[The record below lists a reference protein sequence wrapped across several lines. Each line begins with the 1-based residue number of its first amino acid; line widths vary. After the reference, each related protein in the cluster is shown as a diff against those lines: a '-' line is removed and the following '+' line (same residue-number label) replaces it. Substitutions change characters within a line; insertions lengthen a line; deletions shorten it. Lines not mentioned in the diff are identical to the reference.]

1 MKDIRKVHIGCL
13 AEFPF
18 LDYTFDSN
26 TEWEFLQKLGEKINE
41 VVDFINDVLD
51 QKINDYITQRFND
64 MMINAMYEQDTE
76 TLVLYLDDTS
86 SEV

>member
-1 MKDIRKVHIGCL
+1 MKDIRKIHVGCL

-26 TEWEFLQKLGEKINE
+26 TEWQILQKLGEKINE
-41 VVDFINDVLD
+41 IVGFINDTLD
-51 QKINDYITQRFND
+51 AEINEYIDRRFNE
-64 MMINAMYEQDTE
+64 MIINAMYEEETE
-76 TLVLYLDDTS
+76 TLVLYLDNQ

>member
-1 MKDIRKVHIGCL
+1 MKDIRKIHVGCL

-26 TEWEFLQKLGEKINE
+26 TEWQILQKLGEKINE
-41 VVDFINDVLD
+41 VIAFINDSLD
-51 QKINDYITQRFND
+51 ASIQEYIDRRFNE
-64 MMINAMYEQDTE
+64 MIINAMYEEETE
-76 TLVLYLDDTS
+76 TLVLYLDNQ